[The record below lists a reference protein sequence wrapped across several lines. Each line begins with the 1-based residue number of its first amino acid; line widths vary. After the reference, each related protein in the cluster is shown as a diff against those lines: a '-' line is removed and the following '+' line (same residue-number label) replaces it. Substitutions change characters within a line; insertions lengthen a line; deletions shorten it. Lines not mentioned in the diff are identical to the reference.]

1 MPRTKYPI
9 AALGNDEVTQALMK
23 LPDETLQRIQLS
35 FPLFSHA
42 STTVKQTDSDGFPV
56 YGTYAESERDLRE
69 LRKQCWNKFTKNPQ
83 IGSHVRDIMGRMAGW
98 GFGFYSDVPEIQD
111 AIDEVMEDPRNALYE
126 NFPKFVGRAEIEGEL
141 FLMLTAHEDG
151 FVEVD
156 FISPDSLQGADK
168 GSGIIFHP
176 IKQTMPLFYNIRFEK
191 TNRALNTENLLVPSI
206 NIAYFPELESSV
218 KEHSDYDP
226 KKLKKSKSSDS
237 KFKKIGGY
245 YRFIVRWDRSMLTRR
260 NISHI
265 RTTLEWLNY
274 YEELKKYEIDHK
286 KSSGAYLWVIT
297 MEDVRAFRSWLAL
310 TADQRSSTGIL
321 QPKEPGGTLV
331 LPPGMKLEVQ
341 NPSLPSIS
349 DQDTDIMQMVSSG
362 LNKPQDM
369 MLGDYK
375 STYASV
381 KAAHGPQGD
390 RINDDL
396 SYFKTFLTYN
406 FWRPVLFLKSITS
419 KFKENRRVEEVIDYT
434 GDPDSEDGLQPVT
447 RKVQKPSYKLVET
460 ALPVSRLEDI
470 ESHAKA
476 MLGVKHGS
484 LIDTLGIP
492 AEEVAKRLGF
502 YNYASLRKKRSTEE
516 RVFPKTQATVDQD
529 KEMEIQKQKTKP
541 GDQEKRQEDDKK
553 KTSESE

>member
-1 MPRTKYPI
+1 MPRTKYPL
-9 AALGNDEVTQALMK
+9 AALGNDDVAHSLMK
-23 LPDETLQRIQLS
+23 LPDDTLRQIQFS

-42 STTVKQTDSDGFPV
+42 SATVKKTDSDGFPV
-56 YGTYAESERDLRE
+56 STSYNEGEYDLRN
-69 LRKQCWNKFTKNPQ
+69 LRKQCWNKFEKNPQ

-98 GFGFYSDVPEIQD
+98 GFGFYSEVPDIQE
-111 AIDEVMEDPRNALYE
+111 AIDETMEDPRNALCE

-141 FLMLTAHEDG
+141 FLMLTIHNDG

-156 FISPDSLQGADK
+156 FISPDSLVGADK

-176 IKQTMPLFYNIRFEK
+176 VKQTLPLFYNVQFEK
-191 TNRALNTENLLVPSI
+191 TDKLLSSEKLLVPSI
-206 NIAYFPELESSV
+206 NIAYFPELENAV
-218 KEHSDYDP
+218 KQHSAYKSD
-226 KKLKKSKSSDS
+226 KLKKSKSNN
-237 KFKKIGGY
+237 KKLEKIGGY

-260 NISHI
+260 NVSHI
-265 RTTLEWLNY
+265 RTTIEWLNY

-310 TADQRSSTGIL
+310 TEDQRSSTGIL

-381 KAAHGPQGD
+381 KAAQGPQGD
-390 RINDDL
+390 RINDEL
-396 SYFKTFLTYN
+396 SYFKTFLRYN
-406 FWRPVLFLKSITS
+406 FWRPILKLKSAATN
-419 KFKENRRVEEVIDYT
+419 FKENRRVDDVIGYE
-434 GDPDSEDGLQPVT
+434 GDPEGEDGLKPVIK
-447 RKVQKPSYKLVET
+447 KVQKPAYKLVSVS
-460 ALPVSRLEDI
+460 LPVSRLEDI

-484 LIDTLGIP
+484 LVDTLGIP
-492 AEEVAKRLGF
+492 REAVAERLGF
-502 YNYASLRKKRSTEE
+502 HNYPSLRKLHALEQYLY
-516 RVFPKTQATVDQD
+516 PKD
-529 KEMEIQKQKTKP
+529 KMTL
-541 GDQEKRQEDDKK
+541 DQEKAQEIEEQNKGEEKK
-553 KTSESE
+553 APKSESE